1 MKSFYELKASTVVLT
16 GLVFVGVISALSGYL
31 LSYSDN
37 IVLFL
42 AGIFMAAVLGYFVY
56 QRLNYLINLY
66 REPVAYASRY
76 IEKMAN
82 GEELEEIK
90 NIYSGE
96 FAVLMDNLG
105 KVRKCLYTLLDE
117 AGKLNRAANEGNLHI
132 RGDIKDLKGG
142 YADIIKEINS
152 TIDSIISPF
161 NEAKQVLQRMAAND
175 YTMSVT
181 GQYKGAVNEF
191 TESVNSVRA
200 RFLSVQDIFTR
211 ISKGDFSRL
220 DEFKSIGRRSD
231 NDQMV
236 PAVIAMMEN
245 ILNIVHESDIILE
258 GAAVG
263 NLSIRG
269 DIRKFTGEYTKIIAG
284 FNSILD
290 IIELP
295 LNEANKVLRYYAD
308 NDISVSMK
316 GEYKGIFKDFSDNI
330 NLVHERLF
338 SIQDTFICVA
348 KGDMSKLDEI
358 KKVGKRS
365 ENDVLLP
372 SMIGMMEAIKGLTDE
387 VEMLIKSAQNGELNK
402 RADTGMFKGEYKMV
416 LDGFNK
422 TLDIIIE
429 PINEAMKVMGSIAVN
444 DYTSEMTGKY
454 SGMLKEFTEQIG
466 AVKARL
472 LSLQDVAIKVSK
484 GDTSRLDEF
493 IKAGKRSENDKLLP
507 SFRNMMQVIQDL
519 INETNILADAAVNG
533 NLTVRGNV
541 DKFEG
546 GYRDVIIGIN
556 KTMDAV
562 AQPVQEASAVLQ
574 EMAKGN
580 LTVSMVGDYKGDY
593 AKLKDALNFSIDS
606 FNEVLNDINI
616 AAHQVASG
624 ARQVSDSAQTLS
636 QGATEQ
642 ASSIEELTA
651 SVEEISTQTKHNAS
665 NANQANE
672 MSLNAKD
679 DAVKGNEQMKEMLK
693 AMNEIN
699 TASSDISKIIKVIDE
714 IAFQTNILALNA
726 AVEAARAG
734 QHGKGFAVV
743 AEEVRNLAARSANAA
758 KETTVL
764 IEGSIRKAEDGTK
777 IASETAGALDKIVE
791 IVSKSAELVG
801 DIANSSNEQAVGI
814 AQINQ
819 GIMQVSQVV
828 QNNSATSQESAAAS
842 QELSGQA
849 EILKELAGK
858 FRLNK
863 SYEDYK
869 AIDGIGPEVLR
880 MIENMNEAKTKNIN
894 NKSTMLPNK
903 SKIALSEK
911 EFGKY

>member
-1 MKSFYELKASTVVLT
+1 
-16 GLVFVGVISALSGYL
+16 
-31 LSYSDN
+31 
-37 IVLFL
+37 
-42 AGIFMAAVLGYFVY
+42 
-56 QRLNYLINLY
+56 
-66 REPVAYASRY
+66 
-76 IEKMAN
+76 
-82 GEELEEIK
+82 
-90 NIYSGE
+90 
-96 FAVLMDNLG
+96 
-105 KVRKCLYTLLDE
+105 
-117 AGKLNRAANEGNLHI
+117 
-132 RGDIKDLKGG
+132 
-142 YADIIKEINS
+142 
-152 TIDSIISPF
+152 
-161 NEAKQVLQRMAAND
+161 
-175 YTMSVT
+175 
-181 GQYKGAVNEF
+181 
-191 TESVNSVRA
+191 
-200 RFLSVQDIFTR
+200 
-211 ISKGDFSRL
+211 
-220 DEFKSIGRRSD
+220 
-231 NDQMV
+231 
-236 PAVIAMMEN
+236 
-245 ILNIVHESDIILE
+245 
-258 GAAVG
+258 
-263 NLSIRG
+263 
-269 DIRKFTGEYTKIIAG
+269 
-284 FNSILD
+284 
-290 IIELP
+290 
-295 LNEANKVLRYYAD
+295 
-308 NDISVSMK
+308 
-316 GEYKGIFKDFSDNI
+316 
-330 NLVHERLF
+330 
-338 SIQDTFICVA
+338 
-348 KGDMSKLDEI
+348 
-358 KKVGKRS
+358 
-365 ENDVLLP
+365 
-372 SMIGMMEAIKGLTDE
+372 MIGMMEAIKGLTDE

-699 TASSDISKIIKVIDE
+699 TASSDISKIIKV
-714 IAFQTNILALNA
+714 N
-726 AVEAARAG
+726 
-734 QHGKGFAVV
+734 
-743 AEEVRNLAARSANAA
+743 
-758 KETTVL
+758 
-764 IEGSIRKAEDGTK
+764 
-777 IASETAGALDKIVE
+777 
-791 IVSKSAELVG
+791 
-801 DIANSSNEQAVGI
+801 
-814 AQINQ
+814 
-819 GIMQVSQVV
+819 
-828 QNNSATSQESAAAS
+828 
-842 QELSGQA
+842 
-849 EILKELAGK
+849 
-858 FRLNK
+858 
-863 SYEDYK
+863 
-869 AIDGIGPEVLR
+869 
-880 MIENMNEAKTKNIN
+880 
-894 NKSTMLPNK
+894 
-903 SKIALSEK
+903 
-911 EFGKY
+911 